1 MNKTNNSPTKLM
13 SVFYECGK
21 GSVQL
26 MAEQH
31 NVNIMININD
41 DKHRNKDDE

>member
-1 MNKTNNSPTKLM
+1 MNKTNNSLIKLM
-13 SVFYECGK
+13 SVFGKTGK

-31 NVNIMININD
+31 NVNIND
-41 DKHRNKDDE
+41 DKHRNKEEE